1 MAVNE
6 SIWGTKANWELS
18 SITGLSSTTGMTVDD
33 KYKVYQGN
41 FGQGTATYQSYGS
54 LAKGFAANKVK
65 LNEMIDKSM
74 CYCALGAE
82 SPFSKIRYINT
93 RTMAVEAMDNRTKTD
108 FCFAVDRYTG
118 LTNTPREI
126 RQTLNTSSSNFN
138 DDMRSRWSPNVTLAQ
153 PAYNGYLEPIIQFS
167 PKNFVLLIQLTA
179 VSDLNAGSTGSSQT
193 YTLDEYINGEHYIDY
208 PYITHVGLRP
218 CLGRNDIADRTSTIS
233 NAPAIMVLEPLSIG
247 AKLHDINN
255 TPLTNYI
262 DYDICIGGNNNRIV
276 FTLMGQGRYG
286 GLQWN
291 TNGYISKN
299 TSTTIDYFRP
309 IYGENFVKHD
319 IVDSDATR
327 WYMPYS
333 EENIES
339 IRKATACFG
348 LFFTGDLNT
357 AQSGSYTDE
366 KMYMGILEDGIGHG
380 KYTQGVLNPRNKQWD
395 WNSSGDSDYK
405 PGGGSKPYDAK
416 TTAHRRIAPQGIA
429 GQWYC
434 LPLFSLD
441 DTATWFQ
448 RIMTT
453 INSTRTGEENN
464 FYGQNP
470 IDCIIEAREVYLP
483 QSFAGWDTTSSVL
496 IGDLI
501 INSGELPNVRKS
513 SFITPINY
521 DCGTIHIDEVYGD
534 FRDYEPYTQIQ
545 LYIPFCGIV
554 DLKPSV
560 CTGHDITLEEEIE
573 FTTGDILAN
582 IYVDN
587 CLYTTINGNCAS
599 DMSLNGLAISNY
611 AQIRSSYL
619 QKGASDLL
627 SAGASAISG
636 IAGGTIA
643 ASYGNTAGVKAQ
655 QWAGGLTA
663 AQGIISAIHD
673 FDMYSNLHPAPIK
686 IQNGSPSPQS
696 NSVFNP
702 FIIVQYPLEFDN
714 FDISEFIKLNG
725 VACYDTGKLSDI
737 AKGITVC
744 SEYDLSGIHCT
755 EEEKQMIAHLLESGV
770 IV

>member
-1 MAVNE
+1 MSVNE
-6 SIWGTKANWELS
+6 QKWS
-18 SITGLSSTTGMTVDD
+18 SKSTWLKFNGIDDTVSTDFLPN
-33 KYKVYQGN
+33 VPLMGN
-41 FGQGTATYQSYGS
+41 FTTTTSISISRGAIRRAVENDYT
-54 LAKGFAANKVK
+54 
-65 LNEMIDKSM
+65 EIDKPLDTSIA
-74 CYCALGAE
+74 YCGLGIE
-82 SPFSKIRYINT
+82 SPYSTIKYYN
-93 RTMAVEAMDNRTKTD
+93 TKTFELVAADNNNVTD
-108 FCFAVDRYTG
+108 FAFCSYS
-118 LTNTPREI
+118 N
-126 RQTLNTSSSNFN
+126 LNTNVNVFTRQATGTTASNYTQDMANYIWSFDNKSTPVGITSNIGDIVPMVQFN
-138 DDMRSRWSPNVTLAQ
+138 L
-153 PAYNGYLEPIIQFS
+153 
-167 PKNFVLLIQLTA
+167 KNFVLVIRVKAKTTKYTTNSNDFVEEDLETYISTHTQTHPYIVG
-179 VSDLNAGSTGSSQT
+179 VSARVRYASAESESRNGATRYRWGVLKFSPRSLKWKD
-193 YTLDEYINGEHYIDY
+193 INGTEHGNYVTYQDLLCPFIQGSILVWGGSLQQILDSQREY
-208 PYITHVGLRP
+208 GYTSKTSDSGYYRHQPI
-218 CLGRNDIADRTSTIS
+218 LGDMTVETYDNKLFWYHEYNETTYEK
-233 NAPAIMVLEPLSIG
+233 IM
-247 AKLHDINN
+247 
-255 TPLTNYI
+255 
-262 DYDICIGGNNNRIV
+262 
-276 FTLMGQGRYG
+276 
-286 GLQWN
+286 
-291 TNGYISKN
+291 
-299 TSTTIDYFRP
+299 
-309 IYGENFVKHD
+309 
-319 IVDSDATR
+319 
-327 WYMPYS
+327 
-333 EENIES
+333 
-339 IRKATACFG
+339 KAVACFG
-348 LFFTGDLNT
+348 LFFTPSNDVGI
-357 AQSGSYTDE
+357 SGELTDNN
-366 KMYMGILEDGIGHG
+366 MYMGVLEDGIGHG

-416 TTAHRRIAPQGIA
+416 TTAHRRIAPQGVA

-453 INSTRTGEENN
+453 INSTQTAEENN

-470 IDCIIEAREVYLP
+470 IDCILEAREVYLP
-483 QSFAGWDTTSSVL
+483 QSFAGWDTTASVL
-496 IGDLI
+496 VGDLI

-513 SFITPINY
+513 SFIAPINY
-521 DCGTIHIDEVYGD
+521 DCGTIHIDEIYGD